1 MLVKRSTTRFPN
13 GIGAKSRKY
22 VGPGYTPAPSA
33 VKNNLL
39 IMLVNISENDQVEF
53 TDVKILLF
61 ILLVLLFK
69 CKYHYITLYS
79 CDFFFAL
86 CLFITQPC
94 FFFIFH
100 QVVRKP
106 FKFINNGIQAN
117 KSLANKSNFPSFLS
131 LCVFLFGRR
140 VGKCSSNFCIIIN
153 IVWIKTTTFLNVV
166 IFIQTFLS
174 FVLSIKI
181 INTNI
186 NVY

>member
-1 MLVKRSTTRFPN
+1 MIRLSLPMLRFYFSFYWFFCSN
-13 GIGAKSRKY
+13 VNTISKS
-22 VGPGYTPAPSA
+22 
-33 VKNNLL
+33 
-39 IMLVNISENDQVEF
+39 I
-53 TDVKILLF
+53 IL
-61 ILLVLLFK
+61 
-69 CKYHYITLYS
+69 HYS
-79 CDFFFAL
+79 CDFFLTTLLAL

-100 QVVRKP
+100 RVVPKP
-106 FKFINNGIQAN
+106 FKFINNGLQAN
-117 KSLANKSNFPSFLS
+117 KSLANKSNCPSFLS

-166 IFIQTFLS
+166 IFIQTLLS

-181 INTNI
+181 ININI